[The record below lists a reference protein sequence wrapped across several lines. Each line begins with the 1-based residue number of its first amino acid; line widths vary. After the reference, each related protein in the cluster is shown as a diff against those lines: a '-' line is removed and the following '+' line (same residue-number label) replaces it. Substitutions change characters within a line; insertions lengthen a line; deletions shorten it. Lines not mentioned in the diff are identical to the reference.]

1 MKQGYAHCG
10 RMAYS
15 PPMIRDTATLDHL
28 LQDIRAFVRERWH
41 PIEEQVDRS
50 GEIPEPMVDELRR
63 KGYFGWSIPQ
73 AYGGLG
79 LTAEELVLCAMELSQ
94 ASVAL
99 RARVGT
105 NTGIGSE
112 ALVADGTE
120 AQKSRW
126 LPGMARGELTGCLAL
141 TEPDAGSEA
150 TNVQTTARL
159 EGDEYILNGTKR
171 FITNAPLA
179 DVFTVLARTEA
190 GTKGTAGLTAFIVER
205 GTPGLRS
212 GEAYRKMGQAGSP
225 VSDVVFEDCRV
236 PASHIIGGRAGV
248 GFQTVMK
255 VLNKQRLH
263 LAALCTGPAIRM
275 LDLAIAHTQQRKQ
288 FGQAVSNFQLVQA
301 MIADS
306 RTEIFAARSMI
317 LEGARARDRGED
329 VALTASMCKYYA
341 SEMCG
346 RVADRCVQMFGGSGY
361 IADFSP
367 IERYYRDVRLFRLY
381 EGTSQI
387 HQLNIAKLTLR
398 EHEAAHR

>member
-1 MKQGYAHCG
+1 
-10 RMAYS
+10 
-15 PPMIRDTATLDHL
+15 MIRDASRLHAL
-28 LQDIRAFVRERWH
+28 IADIRTFVRERWH
-41 PIEEQVDRS
+41 PLEEGVDRT
-50 GEIPEPMVDELRR
+50 GEIPESIVEELRQ
-63 KGYFGWSIPQ
+63 KGYFGWSIPE
-73 AYGGLG
+73 AYGGQG
-79 LTAEELVLCAMELSQ
+79 LTTEELILCAFELSQ

-112 ALVADGTE
+112 AMVADGTD
-120 AQKSRW
+120 AQKALW
-126 LPGMARGELTGCLAL
+126 LPRMATGELTGCLAL

-150 TNVQTTARL
+150 TNVQTTARRD
-159 EGDEYILNGTKR
+159 GDHYVLNGTKR
-171 FITNAPLA
+171 FITNAPVA
-179 DVFTVLARTEA
+179 DVFTVLARTEE
-190 GTKGTAGLTAFIVER
+190 GSRGSAGLTAFFVER
-205 GTPGLRS
+205 GQCLRTGTP
-212 GEAYRKMGQAGSP
+212 YRKMGQAGSP
-225 VSDVVFEDCRV
+225 VSDVYLEDLRV
-236 PASHIIGGRAGV
+236 PASHIIGEREGA

-275 LDLAIAHTQQRKQ
+275 LDLAVEHTLRRRQ
-288 FGQAVSNFQLVQA
+288 FGQAVANFQLVQA
-301 MIADS
+301 LIADC

-317 LEGARARDRGED
+317 LEAARARDRGED
-329 VALTASMCKYYA
+329 VALTASMCKYFA

-398 EHEAAHR
+398 EHGAAPR